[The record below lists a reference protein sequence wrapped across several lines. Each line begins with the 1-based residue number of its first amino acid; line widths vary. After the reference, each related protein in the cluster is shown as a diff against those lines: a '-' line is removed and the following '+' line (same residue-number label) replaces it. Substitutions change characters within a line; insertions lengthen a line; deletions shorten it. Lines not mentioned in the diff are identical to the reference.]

1 MCSTRR
7 HILTSFVLQFIPRL
21 CSAASSSVALS
32 AQRSA
37 LPLMTLSTSSRFTLF
52 STVFLSCVSFSI
64 VLPSLWSYLQSL
76 GAHKSFLAYVICIY
90 SVGEAVGALYFGA
103 QFRSTSAKRVLQ
115 STAALGALGS
125 VLYVLAYD
133 KHVLGPYYIL
143 LSRLLCGLWTGG
155 AQAVQQ
161 AYLQRCLDDSQ
172 LMAETVALNACA
184 CIGFVVGP
192 SFALLLSV
200 FPPFTLAGV
209 VFDQLTFP
217 AWFMLLSSVLSLF
230 LYEFGL
236 LEHRDCDRTLA
247 RAHRAAAGEILPL
260 LKTSVAVPVAWRTRV
275 AIAVC
280 NFAFFVHMFG
290 FALQET
296 ITT

>member
-1 MCSTRR
+1 
-7 HILTSFVLQFIPRL
+7 
-21 CSAASSSVALS
+21 
-32 AQRSA
+32 
-37 LPLMTLSTSSRFTLF
+37 MTLSTSSRLTLF
-52 STVFLSCVSFSI
+52 TTVFLSCVSFAI
-64 VLPSLWSYLQSL
+64 VLPSLWSYLQTL

-90 SVGEAVGALYFGA
+90 SVGEALGALYFGA
-103 QFRSTSAKRVLQ
+103 QFRSKAAKRVLQ
-115 STAALGALGS
+115 SAAGLGALGS

-133 KHVLGPYYIL
+133 RLVLGPYCVL
-143 LSRLLCGLWTGG
+143 FSRLLCGLWTGG

-161 AYLQRCLDDSQ
+161 AYLQRCLDERRLTS
-172 LMAETVALNACA
+172 ETVALNAWA

-200 FPPFTLAGV
+200 FPPFSLPAV
-209 VFDQLTFP
+209 VFDELTFP
-217 AWFMLLSSVLSLF
+217 AWFMLLSSVLSFF

-236 LEHRDCDRTLA
+236 LEHRDCAHTYG
-247 RAHRAAAGEILPL
+247 RADGVVGGEASPL
-260 LKTSVAVPVAWRTRV
+260 LKTDVDSEHCHRLVSVGWRTRV